1 MKGSRLLIWGMA
13 LCVAVAFAGAIGVI
27 LTVFDHNEH
36 MYLAAGVQVAQNK
49 VIYRDFAYLQMPY
62 LPLLYGKLLQWLPI
76 QAYYLL
82 AGKVVSC
89 FFLGLSA
96 ATLFLIGRR
105 VLGQLAPAL
114 GIVALFLLNMTI
126 IGPAAE
132 VSNYI
137 APLALS
143 LLSFYAFL
151 VSTDQARVKSL
162 GLALSGFCLALAIGS
177 KLTYAPTVVPF
188 LIALGR
194 LPAENGTPA
203 AALRYRLTHGLAP
216 FMGGLALGLLPLVGY
231 LFDWDRFLFN
241 NLGYHA
247 LNTQW
252 RLLTGYAGAMSVAA
266 RLDFARQIL
275 TRTDNLILIAGVL
288 LAIGL
293 SLGRFAGQRPTGRRL
308 PPGALLAMLLFLV
321 AVPTALAPAPSF
333 FQYFALP
340 VSCLFLL
347 LIYAWAPHAA
357 ADFRWRR
364 VLLPMLVL
372 VSVAFS
378 GPGLQRS
385 ITRLL
390 DPQTWS
396 GVYVHQ
402 VAMSIRQALETA
414 GVGPT
419 GKIATL
425 SPVYVIEANLPIYPQ
440 LATGPFLFRVG
451 DLLTPAQRQRFVGA
465 SPQTVHELLDADP
478 PVAILVGFEG
488 DLDASLRDYA
498 KQHNYAQQDTM
509 AGGAE
514 LYIRP
519 P

>member
-177 KLTYAPTVVPF
+177 KLTYTPTVVPF

-194 LPAENGTPA
+194 LPVENGTPA
-203 AALRYRLTHGLAP
+203 AAQIPAHTRPGAVHGRPCARLAAV
-216 FMGGLALGLLPLVGY
+216 GGLPFRLGSVSLQQPGLPCAQHTV
-231 LFDWDRFLFN
+231 
-241 NLGYHA
+241 
-247 LNTQW
+247 
-252 RLLTGYAGAMSVAA
+252 
-266 RLDFARQIL
+266 
-275 TRTDNLILIAGVL
+275 
-288 LAIGL
+288 
-293 SLGRFAGQRPTGRRL
+293 
-308 PPGALLAMLLFLV
+308 
-321 AVPTALAPAPSF
+321 APA
-333 FQYFALP
+333 
-340 VSCLFLL
+340 
-347 LIYAWAPHAA
+347 
-357 ADFRWRR
+357 D
-364 VLLPMLVL
+364 
-372 VSVAFS
+372 
-378 GPGLQRS
+378 GLCRS
-385 ITRLL
+385 HV
-390 DPQTWS
+390 
-396 GVYVHQ
+396 GCG
-402 VAMSIRQALETA
+402 QAGL
-414 GVGPT
+414 
-419 GKIATL
+419 
-425 SPVYVIEANLPIYPQ
+425 
-440 LATGPFLFRVG
+440 
-451 DLLTPAQRQRFVGA
+451 
-465 SPQTVHELLDADP
+465 
-478 PVAILVGFEG
+478 
-488 DLDASLRDYA
+488 
-498 KQHNYAQQDTM
+498 
-509 AGGAE
+509 
-514 LYIRP
+514 RP
-519 P
+519 PDSDTHR